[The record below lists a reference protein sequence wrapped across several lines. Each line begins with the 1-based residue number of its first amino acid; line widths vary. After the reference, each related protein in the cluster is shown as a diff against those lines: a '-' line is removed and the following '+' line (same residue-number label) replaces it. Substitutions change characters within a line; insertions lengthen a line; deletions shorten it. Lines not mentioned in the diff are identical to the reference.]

1 MMGVIVVKNTDIRDC
16 FKCWNLMNLN
26 KAVFY
31 YRLILSVDF
40 LLHFFWFY
48 PVLHILKADIE
59 TET

>member
-1 MMGVIVVKNTDIRDC
+1 MS
-16 FKCWNLMNLN
+16 LN

-31 YRLILSVDF
+31 YRLILSVGF